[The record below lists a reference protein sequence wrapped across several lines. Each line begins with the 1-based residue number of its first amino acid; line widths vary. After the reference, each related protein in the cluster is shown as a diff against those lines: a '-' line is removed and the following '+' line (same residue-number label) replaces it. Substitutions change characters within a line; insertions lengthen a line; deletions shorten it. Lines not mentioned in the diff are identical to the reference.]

1 MLLLKCVI
9 MLFHTTPTYSIYQ
22 VHNFV
27 EVMRKK
33 FTTGTSYSINTQAF
47 YLVNMS
53 GQLKCKMI
61 MISKRSQDKAQNQ

>member
-1 MLLLKCVI
+1 

-33 FTTGTSYSINTQAF
+33 FTTVTSYFIE
-47 YLVNMS
+47 YLGILFSEYV
-53 GQLKCKMI
+53 KT
-61 MISKRSQDKAQNQ
+61 AEV

>member
-1 MLLLKCVI
+1 

-27 EVMRKK
+27 EVIRKK
-33 FTTGTSYSINTQAF
+33 ITIGTSYFINTQAF

-53 GQLKCKMI
+53 GQLKCKII
-61 MISKRSQDKAQNQ
+61 MILKGSQDKAQNQ